1 MVESASEII
10 LIGGSAGSYALIAD
24 LLESL
29 PVNFEA
35 AICIVLHRNKQYD
48 TQIEKSLSRR
58 LLRNISPAIDKMD
71 ICKNYVYFAPAGY
84 HLMVEPNCTFSLDGS
99 EHINYSR
106 PSIDVL
112 FETAAQIYRERCTA
126 FLLSGANS
134 DGARGL
140 SVVED
145 FGGKIIIQNPESA
158 PISTMPL
165 AGIKETQNPNIW
177 DDAQIVSF
185 FKNLNK
191 QS

>member
-1 MVESASEII
+1 MARASEII
-10 LIGGSAGSYALIAD
+10 LVGGSAGSYALIAE

-29 PVNFEA
+29 PEYFEA
-35 AICIVLHRNKQYD
+35 AICIILHRNKQFD
-48 TQIEKSLSRR
+48 TQIERSLSRR

-84 HLMVEPNCTFSLDGS
+84 HLMIEPDFTFSLDGS

-112 FETAAQIYRERCTA
+112 FETAAQIYREHCTA
-126 FLLSGANS
+126 FLLSGANQ

-140 SVVED
+140 SIIED
-145 FGGKIIIQNPESA
+145 FGGKIIIQNPAKAS
-158 PISTMPL
+158 INTMPL
-165 AGIKETQNPNIW
+165 AGVNETQNPLIW
-177 DDAQIVSF
+177 DNAQIVSF

-191 QS
+191 ES